1 MELTSPESVG
11 VSSPK
16 LDRINDRMRG
26 YVDGG
31 KLAGALTMVARRDEV
46 FHFQPHGVADLE
58 SGAPMER
65 DTIFRLYSMT
75 KPITTLAAMMLYEE
89 GRFSLDDRVDRFI
102 PELADMKV
110 FDGMDGEH
118 MRLVDQERPITIRH
132 LLTHTAGLSYG
143 FDPNNPV
150 DAMYR
155 ERRVID
161 PDSDLRE
168 FAEKIGSLPLVCQ
181 PGAKWT
187 YSLATTVLGYLA
199 QVVSGQPLDE
209 LLRERVFTPLG
220 MTDTKFFLREQEL
233 GRLATVYS
241 PARDGGIRRLDNSIT
256 NRYDRPL
263 ALLSGGA
270 GLVSTATD
278 YMRFCQMLLNGGSLG
293 DVRLVAPETVEMM
306 CTDQLHDDLKPY
318 VVDKDMVSYSRGCG
332 FGFGFCVV
340 DDITEHGFAGSNG
353 MYFWFG
359 LASCYFWIDPAKDLI
374 AVLMTQFMPG
384 TYYPLESEFRADVY
398 GALIE

>member
-1 MELTSPESVG
+1 MCERRQGAPPIRAQGCRVLVGSRWGWDGTGIDFAAVAEHNSGASGSVARIRRQAERSQELWISHLPNRWGSRPQSWTGSTTG
-11 VSSPK
+11 CVS
-16 LDRINDRMRG
+16 

-31 KLAGALTMVARRDEV
+31 KLAGALTMVARRGEV

-89 GRFSLDDRVDRFI
+89 ERFSLDDRVDRFI

-110 FDGMDGEH
+110 FDGMDGER

-168 FAEKIGSLPLVCQ
+168 FAAKIGSIPLVCQ
-181 PGAKWT
+181 PGEKWT

-209 LLRERVFTPLG
+209 LLRDRVFTPLG
-220 MTDTKFFLREQEL
+220 MTDTTVLPERVGAEQTCDGVQSRE
-233 GRLATVYS
+233 RRRHS
-241 PARDGGIRRLDNSIT
+241 PARQLDNQQVRQAARALVGRSGPGFHRRRIT
-256 NRYDRPL
+256 CDSARC
-263 ALLSGGA
+263 
-270 GLVSTATD
+270 
-278 YMRFCQMLLNGGSLG
+278 F
-293 DVRLVAPETVEMM
+293 
-306 CTDQLHDDLKPY
+306 
-318 VVDKDMVSYSRGCG
+318 
-332 FGFGFCVV
+332 
-340 DDITEHGFAGSNG
+340 
-353 MYFWFG
+353 
-359 LASCYFWIDPAKDLI
+359 
-374 AVLMTQFMPG
+374 
-384 TYYPLESEFRADVY
+384 
-398 GALIE
+398 

>member
-1 MELTSPESVG
+1 MDLTSPESVG

-31 KLAGALTMVARRDEV
+31 KLAGALTMVARRGEV
-46 FHFQPHGVADLE
+46 FHFQPHGAADLE

-110 FDGMDGEH
+110 FDGMDGER

-143 FDPNNPV
+143 FDPSNPV

-168 FAEKIGSLPLVCQ
+168 FAGKIGSIPLVCQ
-181 PGAKWT
+181 PGEKWT

-199 QVVSGQPLDE
+199 QVVSGQPFDE
-209 LLRERVFTPLG
+209 LLRDRVFTPLG
-220 MTDTKFFLREQEL
+220 MTDTKFFLGERDL
-233 GRLATVYS
+233 SRLATVYS

-263 ALLSGGA
+263 PLLSGGA

-306 CTDQLHDDLKPY
+306 RTDQLQRPPEAI
-318 VVDKDMVSYSRGCG
+318 RG
-332 FGFGFCVV
+332 
-340 DDITEHGFAGSNG
+340 
-353 MYFWFG
+353 
-359 LASCYFWIDPAKDLI
+359 
-374 AVLMTQFMPG
+374 
-384 TYYPLESEFRADVY
+384 R
-398 GALIE
+398 